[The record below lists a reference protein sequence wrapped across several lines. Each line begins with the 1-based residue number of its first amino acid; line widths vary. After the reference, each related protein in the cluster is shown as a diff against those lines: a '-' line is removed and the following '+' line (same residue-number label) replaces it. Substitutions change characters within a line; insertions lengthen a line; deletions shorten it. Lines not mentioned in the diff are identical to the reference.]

1 MTGSASSTRK
11 ISDEAVLKAT
21 GRTWEQWFAVLDA
34 DGAGKLSHKQIAELI
49 NRKYLDSGWW
59 SQMVTVVYEQARG
72 LRELHRKADGFAAS
86 ASKTFNVSVEQ
97 LFSAWTDT
105 VTRAAWLAEQG
116 IEVTKSKANESLRM
130 LWSDGKTR
138 VDVNF
143 YPKGAEKSQVSVQHT
158 KLDSAEDVAKSR
170 NSWKEAFARLQET
183 LSKYG

>member
-1 MTGSASSTRK
+1 MAEAKK

-21 GRTWEQWFAVLDA
+21 GRTWDQWFAVLDA
-34 DGAGKLSHKQIAELI
+34 DGADQLSHKEIAELI

-59 SQMVTVVYEQARG
+59 SQMVAMVYERARG
-72 LRELHRKADGFAAS
+72 LRELHQKADGFAAS
-86 ASKTFNVSVEQ
+86 VSKTFNVSVEQ
-97 LFSAWTDT
+97 LFNAWTDA

-116 IEVTKSKANESLRM
+116 IEVTRSSANKSLRM

-138 VDVNF
+138 VDVTF
-143 YPKGAEKSQVSVQHT
+143 YPKGEDKTQVSVQHT
-158 KLDSAEDVAKSR
+158 RLDSAEDVAKSK

>member
-1 MTGSASSTRK
+1 MAETRRV
-11 ISDEAVLKAT
+11 SDEAVLKAT

-34 DGAGKLSHKQIAELI
+34 DGAQRMSHKEIADLVH
-49 NRKYLDSGWW
+49 RKYLDSGWW

-72 LRELHRKADGFAAS
+72 LRQLHQKADGFAAS
-86 ASKTFNVSVEQ
+86 VSKTFNVSVDQ
-97 LFSAWTDT
+97 LFSAWTDA

-116 IEVTKSKANESLRM
+116 IEVTREKANKSLRM

-143 YPKGAEKSQVSVQHT
+143 YPKGEEKTQVSVQHSQ
-158 KLDSAEDVAKSR
+158 LDCAEDAAKSK
-170 NSWKEAFARLQET
+170 SAWKEALVRLQET